1 MDTSLTV
8 KTMRRHSWALM
19 IQEQANSGL
28 SVREW
33 CAQNGIGTK
42 CFYYR
47 RRQVQ
52 AMLLD
57 AAQES
62 RFTEVIP
69 PVSEPTSVSA
79 PVSEAMSF
87 RPQLVMSVGEALIGI
102 NQDTPKQLLADALE
116 VLRHA

>member
-8 KTMRRHSWALM
+8 RTMRRQSWALM
-19 IQEQANSGL
+19 LKEQANSGL

-33 CAQNGIGTK
+33 CAQNGITTK
-42 CFYYR
+42 TYYYR

-52 AMLLD
+52 AMVLD

-69 PVSEPTSVSA
+69 PVSEPTSVST
-79 PVSEAMSF
+79 PSSDAMSF
-87 RPQLVMSVGEALIGI
+87 RPQLVMSVDGALIGI
-102 NQDTPKQLLADALE
+102 DQDTPKQLLADVLE

>member
-8 KTMRRHSWALM
+8 KNLRRQSWALM

-42 CFYYR
+42 AFYYR

-57 AAQES
+57 TAQGS
-62 RFTEVIP
+62 RFAEVVP
-69 PVSEPTSVSA
+69 PVSEAVSDCV
-79 PVSEAMSF
+79 PISDAMTF
-87 RPQLVMSVGEALIGI
+87 KPQLVMSVGGAMIGI
-102 NQDTPKQLLADALE
+102 DQNTPKQLLVDTLE
-116 VLRHA
+116 ILRHA

>member
-1 MDTSLTV
+1 ML
-8 KTMRRHSWALM
+8 
-19 IQEQANSGL
+19 QEQANSGL
-28 SVREW
+28 TVRDW
-33 CAQNGIGTK
+33 CAQNGITPK
-42 CFYYR
+42 TYYYR

-69 PVSEPTSVSA
+69 PVPESTSVSVPA
-79 PVSEAMSF
+79 SDTLSF
-87 RPQLVMSVGEALIGI
+87 RPQLVMSVNGTMIGI
-102 NQDTPKQLLADALE
+102 DQNTPKQLLADTLE